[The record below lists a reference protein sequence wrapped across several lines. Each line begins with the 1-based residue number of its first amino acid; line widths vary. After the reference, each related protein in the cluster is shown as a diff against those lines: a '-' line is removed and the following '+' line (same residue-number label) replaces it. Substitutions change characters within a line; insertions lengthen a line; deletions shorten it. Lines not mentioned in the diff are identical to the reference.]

1 MRGILRHHPNDGRR
15 RSGAGTRLFHRRTS
29 GQAAPAPAPGAREQ
43 TPPSTDGLTPY
54 LDFAA
59 RRVRAAGGPS
69 DEASYTCACGCVF
82 CAPVS
87 ATVACPHCG
96 GEQDW

>member
-1 MRGILRHHPNDGRR
+1 MRGILRHHPTDGRR
-15 RSGAGTRLFHRRTS
+15 RSPTGTRLFHRRTS
-29 GQAAPAPAPGAREQ
+29 GPAASAPTQAPREPTRQPTGEATPG
-43 TPPSTDGLTPY
+43 

-69 DEASYTCACGCVF
+69 DEASYTCACGYVF

-96 GEQDW
+96 CEQDW

>member
-1 MRGILRHHPNDGRR
+1 MRGILRHHPSDGRR
-15 RSGAGTRLFHRRTS
+15 RSGAGTRLFHRRSS
-29 GQAAPAPAPGAREQ
+29 GPATPAPAPASREL
-43 TPPSTDGLTPY
+43 TPPPTGPTPY

-69 DEASYTCACGCVF
+69 DEASYTCICGYVF

-96 GEQDW
+96 CEQDW

>member
-1 MRGILRHHPNDGRR
+1 MRGILRHHPSDGRR
-15 RSGAGTRLFHRRTS
+15 RPRAGTGLFHRRTS
-29 GQAAPAPAPGAREQ
+29 GLTASPPAPKSNPAYSATDEQ
-43 TPPSTDGLTPY
+43 TPGP
-54 LDFAA
+54 DFAA

-69 DEASYTCACGCVF
+69 DEASYTCACGYVF

-96 GEQDW
+96 CEQDW